1 MKTNI
6 IALCNNYN
14 FKKLFERKG
23 YTYFNK
29 GEYNLNIIGV
39 RHTGEVVTNKFDDA
53 LVVIW
58 IDEQGRFCRK
68 VFECTTQPGISY
80 MGKTMG
86 NIKGTAILVPG
97 QYRGAYKI
105 GLHKGKYKALVQAKP
120 VKVYRDNDKDNE
132 YDYNPT
138 TIDEGYFGINI
149 HKAGTASVIV
159 NNWSAGC
166 TVLAKEEDFKSLMYL
181 AKKQVEHGLGEMFT
195 YTLLK
200 QEDLK

>member
-6 IALCNNYN
+6 IALANSYN
-14 FKKLFERKG
+14 FKDLFDKKG
-23 YTYFNK
+23 YAYFTK
-29 GEYNLNIIGV
+29 GAYNLNIIGV
-39 RHTGEVVTNKFDDA
+39 RHSGNIVTNKFDDV

-58 IDEQGRFCRK
+58 TDTQGHTYRK

-80 MGKTMG
+80 MGNTMG
-86 NIKGTAILVPG
+86 NVKGTAILVPG
-97 QYRGAYKI
+97 QYKGAYKI
-105 GLHKGKYKALVQAKP
+105 GLHRGKYKALVQAKP
-120 VKVYRDNDKDNE
+120 VKVYRDNDKDKE

-166 TVLAKEEDFKSLMYL
+166 TVLAKEEDFKALMRL
-181 AKKQVEHGLGEMFT
+181 ANKQIENGLGSTFT
-195 YTLLK
+195 YTLVK

>member
-6 IALCNNYN
+6 IVLANSYN
-14 FKKLFERKG
+14 FKDLFDKKRYAYFTKG
-23 YTYFNK
+23 A
-29 GEYNLNIIGV
+29 YNLNIIGI
-39 RHTGEVVTNKFDDA
+39 RHLGNVVTNKFDDA

-58 IDEQGRFCRK
+58 TDTQGHTYRK

-80 MGKTMG
+80 MGNTMG
-86 NIKGTAILVPG
+86 NVEGTAILVPG

-120 VKVYRDNDKDNE
+120 VKVYRDNDKDKE

-149 HKAGTASVIV
+149 HKAGTDSVIV

-166 TVLAKEEDFKSLMYL
+166 TVLAKEEDFKALMRL
-181 AKKQVEHGLGEMFT
+181 ANKQIENGLGSTFT
-195 YTLLK
+195 YTLVN

>member
-1 MKTNI
+1 MNINI
-6 IALCNNYN
+6 ISLCNSYN
-14 FKKLFERKG
+14 FKNLFESKG
-23 YTYFNK
+23 YAFFNNK
-29 GEYNLNIIGV
+29 AYNLNIIGV
-39 RHTGEVVTNKFDDA
+39 RHSGDIVTNKFDDA
-53 LVVIW
+53 LVVIYNNNT
-58 IDEQGRFCRK
+58 GHTYRK
-68 VFECTTQPGISY
+68 IFECTTQPGISY

-86 NIKGTAILVPG
+86 NVKGTAILVPG

-120 VKVYRDNDKDNE
+120 VKVYRDNDKDNQ

-166 TVLAKEEDFKSLMYL
+166 TVLAKEEDFKTLMRL
-181 AKKQVEHGLGEMFT
+181 ANEQIKAGLGNTFT
-195 YTLLK
+195 YTLVN

>member
-1 MKTNI
+1 MKTNL
-6 IALCNNYN
+6 IALCNSYN
-14 FKKLFERKG
+14 FKDLFERKG
-23 YTYFNK
+23 YAYFTK
-29 GEYNLNIIGV
+29 GAYNLNIIGV
-39 RHTGEVVTNKFDDA
+39 RHSGNVVTNKFDDV
-53 LVVIW
+53 LVI
-58 IDEQGRFCRK
+58 IYNDNDGHCYRK

-120 VKVYRDNDKDNE
+120 VKVYRDNDKDNQ

-166 TVLAKEEDFKSLMYL
+166 TVLAKEEDFKAFMQL
-181 AKKQVEHGLGEMFT
+181 ANKQIKAGLGSTFT
-195 YTLLK
+195 YTLVN